1 MPKKPKDP
9 IEQIHKLCRDN
20 RIVPL
25 LITDEDFTEYFSP
38 LTEKQLDELKHA
50 MYDVLLEDY
59 GEKADQLLYNLG
71 YRHDEEGFPTYPEV
85 DSDH

>member
-1 MPKKPKDP
+1 
-9 IEQIHKLCRDN
+9 
-20 RIVPL
+20 
-25 LITDEDFTEYFSP
+25 
-38 LTEKQLDELKHA
+38 